1 MRKLDKATSKAD
13 GVKAL
18 APLTSIHVL
27 PGDAGWPLGGFLRAP
42 RGPPEAEAVRAYLKQ
57 VKEALHARLLDAV
70 FCDGPTAPPSKHWM
84 QFTKRKLCVCVG
96 GCLGVQGVK
105 TCAPHP
111 PPSPPPPSLNK
122 EFA

>member
-84 QFTKRKLCVCVG
+84 QFTKRKLCVCVCVWG
-96 GCLGVQGVK
+96 LGDAGCENVR
-105 TCAPHP
+105 A
-111 PPSPPPPSLNK
+111 SPPPPLPPHP
-122 EFA
+122 A